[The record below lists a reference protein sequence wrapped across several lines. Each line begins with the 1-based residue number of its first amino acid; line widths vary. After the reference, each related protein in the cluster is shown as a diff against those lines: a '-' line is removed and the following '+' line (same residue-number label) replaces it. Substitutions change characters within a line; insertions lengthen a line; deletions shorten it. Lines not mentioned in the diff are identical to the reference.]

1 MLLAI
6 AVTAWFIQFG
16 SAEVPLWIPVLG
28 VLALLGIGLGF
39 GGMVFLFV
47 VAALK
52 SLAEERKAKQVAPES
67 RS

>member
-1 MLLAI
+1 
-6 AVTAWFIQFG
+6 
-16 SAEVPLWIPVLG
+16 VLG